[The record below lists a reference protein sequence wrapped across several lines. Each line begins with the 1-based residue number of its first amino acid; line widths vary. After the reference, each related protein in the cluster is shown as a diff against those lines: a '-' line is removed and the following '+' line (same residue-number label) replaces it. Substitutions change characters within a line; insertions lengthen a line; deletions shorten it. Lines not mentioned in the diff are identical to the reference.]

1 MPNTQLRTETALR
14 ISGVNPRK
22 CMKCGKC
29 SGTCP
34 NYDKMEYHPH
44 QFVSMVEHGQIEKLM
59 ASESI
64 YMCLSC
70 MACVERCPRGV
81 EPGKL
86 VEAVRLM
93 QIRQQNAPGKG
104 DHKGPR
110 DIPAFVDE
118 HVPQQLLM
126 AAMRKYRK

>member
-1 MPNTQLRTETALR
+1 MENKVQLLTETALR
-14 ISGVNPRK
+14 ISGVNPKK

-34 NYDKMEYHPH
+34 NYDAMEYHPH
-44 QFVSMVEHGQIEKLM
+44 QFVSMVEKGQIEKLM
-59 ASESI
+59 ASDSI
-64 YMCLSC
+64 FMCLSC

-93 QIRQQNAPGKG
+93 KIRQQDQN
-104 DHKGPR
+104 HKNGN
-110 DIPAFVDE
+110 DIAAFVNE
-118 HVPQQLLM
+118 KVPQQLLM

>member
-1 MPNTQLRTETALR
+1 MHDMNKDQAEQIIRM
-14 ISGVNPRK
+14 SGVNPRK
-22 CMKCGKC
+22 CMRCGKC

-34 NYDKMEYHPH
+34 AYDEMEYHPH
-44 QFVSMVEHGQIEKLM
+44 QFVYRVEKGQIEKLM
-59 ASESI
+59 ASKSL
-64 YMCLSC
+64 YKCLTC
-70 MACVERCPRGV
+70 LACVDRCPRGV
-81 EPGKL
+81 EPGQL

-93 QIRQQNAPGKG
+93 QIRQQGN

-110 DIPAFVDE
+110 DIPDFADE

>member
-1 MPNTQLRTETALR
+1 MDQNMELRQTILE

-44 QFVSMVEHGQIEKLM
+44 QFVAMVENGEIEKLM

-93 QIRQQNAPGKG
+93 QIRQQGA

-110 DIPAFVDE
+110 DIPAFADE

>member
-1 MPNTQLRTETALR
+1 MNRDYLIEDVKR
-14 ISGVNPRK
+14 IAGVNPRK

-44 QFVSMVEHGQIEKLM
+44 QFVAMVENGESEKLM

-93 QIRQQNAPGKG
+93 QIRQQGA

-110 DIPAFVDE
+110 DIPAFADE

>member
-1 MPNTQLRTETALR
+1 MENNVEMLTQTALR

-34 NYDKMEYHPH
+34 NYAKMEYHPH
-44 QFVSMVEHGQIEKLM
+44 QFVAMVENGEIEKLM

-93 QIRQQNAPGKG
+93 QIRQQGA

-110 DIPAFVDE
+110 DIPAFADE

>member
-1 MPNTQLRTETALR
+1 MSGHTNLKETVLE

-44 QFVSMVEHGQIEKLM
+44 QFVAMVENGEIEKLM

-93 QIRQQNAPGKG
+93 QIRQQGA

-110 DIPAFVDE
+110 DIPAFADE

>member
-1 MPNTQLRTETALR
+1 MERNVELLTKTALR

-34 NYDKMEYHPH
+34 NYDRMEYHPH
-44 QFVSMVEHGQIEKLM
+44 QFVSMVEHGEIEKLM

-93 QIRQQNAPGKG
+93 QIRQQGA

-110 DIPAFVDE
+110 DIPEIAGE
-118 HVPQQLLM
+118 NVPQQLLM

>member
-1 MPNTQLRTETALR
+1 MENNAKFLTETALR

-34 NYDKMEYHPH
+34 NYDAMEYHPH
-44 QFVSMVEHGQIEKLM
+44 QFVAMVEKGQIEKLM
-59 ASESI
+59 QSKSI
-64 YMCLSC
+64 YLCLSC
-70 MACVERCPRGV
+70 MAC
-81 EPGKL
+81 

-93 QIRQQNAPGKG
+93 QIRQQDKN
-104 DHKGPR
+104 HKGAR
-110 DIPAFVDE
+110 DIPEFADE
-118 HVPQQLLM
+118 SVPQQLLM

>member
-1 MPNTQLRTETALR
+1 MDNKQFLTETALR

-34 NYDKMEYHPH
+34 NYERMEYHPH
-44 QFVSMVEHGQIEKLM
+44 QFVAMVEHGEIEKLM
-59 ASESI
+59 ASASI
-64 YMCLSC
+64 YECLSC

-86 VEAVRLM
+86 IEAVRLM
-93 QIRQQNAPGKG
+93 QIRQQGQN
-104 DHKGPR
+104 HKSAK
-110 DIPAFVDE
+110 DIPDFADE
-118 HVPQQLLM
+118 NVPQQLLM

>member
-1 MPNTQLRTETALR
+1 MENSVEMLTQTALR
-14 ISGVNPRK
+14 ISGANPRK

-44 QFVSMVEHGQIEKLM
+44 QFVAMVERGEIEKLM

-93 QIRQQNAPGKG
+93 QIRQKG
-104 DHKGPR
+104 ADHKGPR
-110 DIPAFVDE
+110 DIPAFADE

>member
-1 MPNTQLRTETALR
+1 MENNVEMLTQTALR

-44 QFVSMVEHGQIEKLM
+44 QFVAMVENGEIEKLM

-70 MACVERCPRGV
+70 MACVELCPRGV

-93 QIRQQNAPGKG
+93 QIRQQGA

-110 DIPAFVDE
+110 DIPAFADE

>member
-1 MPNTQLRTETALR
+1 MNNRVKTLTETALR
-14 ISGVNPRK
+14 ISGINVKK

-34 NYDKMEYHPH
+34 SYDKMEYHPH
-44 QFVSMVEHGQIEKLM
+44 QFVSMVEKGQIEKLM
-59 ASESI
+59 NSESI
-64 YMCLSC
+64 YYCLSC

-93 QIRQQNAPGKG
+93 KIRQQDMN
-104 DHKGPR
+104 HKNGN
-110 DIPAFVDE
+110 DIAQFADE
-118 HVPQQLLM
+118 NTPQQLLM

>member
-1 MPNTQLRTETALR
+1 MTATQRLTETALR

-29 SGTCP
+29 SGACP
-34 NYDKMEYHPH
+34 NYDEMEYHPH
-44 QFVSMVEHGQIEKLM
+44 QFVAMVENGEIERLM
-59 ASESI
+59 RSRSI
-64 YMCLSC
+64 YMCMSC

-86 VEAVRLM
+86 IEAVRDL
-93 QIRQQNAPGKG
+93 QIRQQNNN
-104 DHKGPR
+104 HKGPN
-110 DIPAFVDE
+110 DISAYVDAK
-118 HVPQQLLM
+118 VPQQLLM

>member
-1 MPNTQLRTETALR
+1 MHEVRQVLR
-14 ISGVNPRK
+14 
-22 CMKCGKC
+22 
-29 SGTCP
+29 TCP

-44 QFVSMVEHGQIEKLM
+44 QFVAMVENGEIEKLM

-93 QIRQQNAPGKG
+93 QIRQQGA

-110 DIPAFVDE
+110 DIPAFADE

>member
-1 MPNTQLRTETALR
+1 MENNAKFLTETALR

-34 NYDKMEYHPH
+34 NYDAMEYHPH
-44 QFVSMVEHGQIEKLM
+44 QFVAMVEKGQIEKLM
-59 ASESI
+59 QSKSI
-64 YMCLSC
+64 YLCLSC
-70 MACVERCPRGV
+70 MACVERPRGV

-93 QIRQQNAPGKG
+93 QIRQQDKN
-104 DHKGPR
+104 HKGAR
-110 DIPAFVDE
+110 DIPEFADE
-118 HVPQQLLM
+118 SVPQQLLM